1 MFKEILRHN
10 RELVYESFETGIKYE
25 HPFKAGFSWPQTA
38 PNSPSYLCIVGR
50 ETKSRILRVLAE
62 YEEDNLSDLARRCGT
77 LQDLYH
83 ISSWIAQKEGDFKSY
98 EDALDKFANPD
109 GLSIC
114 LNHPAMAW
122 DLNLSIQVIRGK
134 MRQNSLLL
142 PKDGILQ
149 KQIEKINRE
158 ASLAEPEKMMVF
170 GPILVLASVIFEF
183 DSLPEPDDED
193 FPKDKW
199 ADGFEDSGNDGGFMG
214 A

>member
-1 MFKEILRHN
+1 MFKEIYHHD
-10 RELVYESFETGIKYE
+10 RESTYESFETGIKYE
-25 HPFKAGFSWPQTA
+25 HPFRAGFSWPQTA
-38 PNSPSYLCIVGR
+38 PAFLCVIGQQAD
-50 ETKSRILRVLAE
+50 SGIFRILAE

-77 LQDLYH
+77 VQDLYR

-122 DLNLSIQVIRGK
+122 DLNLSTQIIRGK
-134 MRQNSLLL
+134 MRQNRLLL

-149 KQIEKINRE
+149 KQIEKINHE
-158 ASLAEPEKMMVF
+158 ASLAEPEKMATYS
-170 GPILVLASVIFEF
+170 PILILASVIFEF
-183 DSLPEPDDED
+183 DSDPEKDDDE
-193 FPKDKW
+193 FPRDKW
-199 ADGFEDSGNDGGFMG
+199 ADAFNDSGETGGFMG